1 MLNSFPSLEK
11 AYDVDAFKEQGHLL
25 VDLLA
30 SQLSK
35 TKAGKGR
42 VKPDATPEH
51 LYETLDLSKTPAD
64 FKELTELIIS
74 QSTTLHHPGFGGHQV
89 VPPAPLAVLGD
100 FLSAYLNNGMAV
112 YEMGPAA
119 NAMEKVVMDWL
130 CKKLG
135 YGASAEGI
143 FTSGGSLGNIT
154 ALLAARQVMVKDSW
168 NAGTA
173 DKQLA
178 VMVSEEAHYSVARAV
193 KIMGFGEGGVIP
205 IPTVKH
211 KINPKAL
218 KETLEKAKADGK
230 HVFAVVGNA
239 CSTSLGV
246 YDDLNALADFCESE
260 NLWFH
265 IDGAHGAPA
274 AFSKEFSY
282 LTSGID
288 RADSLVIDFHKM
300 MLTPA
305 LTTGVVFAKGGDS
318 YATFAQKA
326 AYLLNPDGH
335 EWYNS
340 GNRTVE
346 CTKKMMAA
354 KVYLML
360 KLLGEDVFEEYVTRQ
375 YQLARLFA
383 QKVKA
388 HDCFELGMEPESNIV
403 CFRFKTRDSVK
414 DWSNINS
421 QIRDMLMDKGDFY
434 IVQTL
439 IGESLYLRT
448 TLMSPFTTENHLDA
462 MLGQLKTIGESLVSA

>member
-1 MLNSFPSLEK
+1 MLNPFPSLEK
-11 AYDVDAFKEQGHLL
+11 TFDTDTFKKQGHFL
-25 VDLLA
+25 VDLIA
-30 SQLSK
+30 DQMSA
-35 TKAGKGR
+35 TKKGEGI
-42 VKPDATPEH
+42 VKPSILPDA
-51 LYETLDLSKTPAD
+51 LYDSLALSKTPES
-64 FKELTELIIS
+64 FEELTKLIIS

-89 VPPAPLAVLGD
+89 VPPAPIAVLGD

-135 YGASAEGI
+135 FEASAEGI

-168 NAGTA
+168 NKGTSTL
-173 DKQLA
+173 QLA

-193 KIMGFGEGGVIP
+193 KIMGLGEAGVIP
-205 IPTVKH
+205 IPTLNH
-211 KINPKAL
+211 KINPAAL
-218 KETLEKAKADGK
+218 KDTLEKAKAEGK
-230 HVFAVVGNA
+230 TVFAVVGNS

-274 AFSKEFSY
+274 AFSKEFKY
-282 LTSGID
+282 LTDGIH
-288 RADSLVIDFHKM
+288 RADSVVIDFHKM

-305 LTTGVVFAKGGDS
+305 LTTGVIFADGGDS

-326 AYLLNPDGH
+326 SYLLNPDGH

-360 KLLGEDVFEEYVTRQ
+360 KILGEEVFEDYVTRQ
-375 YQLARLFA
+375 YQLARIFA
-383 QKVKA
+383 QKVSA
-388 HDCFELGMEPESNIV
+388 HENFKLGMEPESNIV
-403 CFRFKTRDSVK
+403 CFRFEKAGHQK
-414 DWSNINS
+414 DWSHINA
-421 QIRDMLMDKGDFY
+421 QMRDVLMDKGDFY
-434 IVQTL
+434 IVQTI

-448 TLMSPFTTENHLDA
+448 TLMSPFTTEEHLDE
-462 MLGQLKTIGESLVSA
+462 MLGQLNNIGETLL